1 MTRVVNLLELALSPE
16 EDVPAG
22 HSFSHASVTDELGA
36 KLSGLSV
43 YEVPP
48 GEAVWPYHFELGD
61 EEWAIVLE
69 GEVTLRT
76 PAGERTLRR
85 GDVVCFPA
93 GAEGAHAFRNAG
105 ELTARFAMPSTVPQ
119 SVDAVVYPDSGKIK
133 VSGHGFQRRFQL
145 GPEREYW
152 EGES

>member
-1 MTRVVNLLELALSPE
+1 MSRVVNLLELQLAPE
-16 EDVPAG
+16 EGAPAG

-36 KLSGLSV
+36 SRSGLSV

-48 GEAVWPYHFELGD
+48 GEAVWPYHFELGE

-76 PAGERTLRR
+76 PEGERLLRR

-93 GAEGAHAFRNAG
+93 GAEGAHAFRNDSG
-105 ELTARFAMPSTVPQ
+105 RTARFAMPSTVSPLA
-119 SVDAVVYPDSGKIK
+119 DAVVYPDSGKVK
-133 VSGHGFQRRFQL
+133 VSGPGFRRRFQL
-145 GPEREYW
+145 GPELEYW
-152 EGES
+152 EGEP